1 MTTLRQLF
9 YGLALVA
16 ALCLLIWS
24 QQQRITTAE
33 ARADIA
39 TERLQTME
47 QRNTRQANAIIRMG
61 NELAA
66 QRAAQ
71 QGLQTAQADVRQ
83 QHATSHLQKQETRR
97 NDQTFADWG
106 RQPLPAAA
114 RRLHE
119 RPALTGASGYRDW
132 LSRRNA
138 LQPAASGATE
148 QR

>member
-1 MTTLRQLF
+1 MTTLRQSL
-9 YGLALVA
+9 YGLALLGALALLLWSTYQQHQA
-16 ALCLLIWS
+16 AS
-24 QQQRITTAE
+24 
-33 ARADIA
+33 ARADRDAQLIDQL
-39 TERLQTME
+39 T

-61 NELAA
+61 GELAA

-71 QGLQTAQADVRQ
+71 QSLQTAQADVRQ
-83 QHATSHLQKQETRR
+83 QHAASQIQKQETRR

-114 RRLHE
+114 RRLHD

-138 LQPAASGATE
+138 LQPAASGAT
-148 QR
+148 Q

>member
-1 MTTLRQLF
+1 MTTLRQTL
-9 YGLALVA
+9 YGLALLG
-16 ALCLLIWS
+16 ALALLLWATY
-24 QQQRITTAE
+24 QQHQAAE
-33 ARADIA
+33 AKAERAAQLIDQL
-39 TERLQTME
+39 T

-71 QGLQTAQADVRQ
+71 QNMQTAQADVRQ
-83 QHATSHLQKQETRR
+83 QHAASHLQKQETRR

-119 RPALTGASGYRDW
+119 RPSLTGASGYRDW

-138 LQPAASGATE
+138 LQPAASSAAE
-148 QR
+148 

>member
-1 MTTLRQLF
+1 VTALRQTL
-9 YGLALVA
+9 YGLALLGALALLLWSTYQQHQA
-16 ALCLLIWS
+16 AS
-24 QQQRITTAE
+24 ARAERDADRITT
-33 ARADIA
+33 
-39 TERLQTME
+39 LQ